1 MEMTELMVVR
11 KMINHLPQEERD
23 SIKNMLLEE
32 KAKLAVEIAD
42 NIGQFGKDAQ
52 EERYEVIKY
61 MINQIDFVN
70 ARSIDEKLFSNT
82 LKQTL

>member
-1 MEMTELMVVR
+1 MIELMVVR
-11 KMINHLPQEERD
+11 KMINHLPKEERD

-32 KAKLAVEIAD
+32 KAKLAIEIAD

-52 EERYEVIKY
+52 EERYGVINY

>member
-11 KMINHLPQEERD
+11 KMINHLPKEERD

-32 KAKLAVEIAD
+32 KTKLAVEIAD
-42 NIGQFGKDAQ
+42 NKEHFGADTL
-52 EERYEVIKY
+52 EERYESVKY
-61 MINQIDFVN
+61 MIKQIDFVN
-70 ARSIDEKLFSNT
+70 ARPIDEQLFSNT

>member
-11 KMINHLPQEERD
+11 KMINHLPKEERD

-32 KAKLAVEIAD
+32 KTKLAVEIAD
-42 NIGQFGKDAQ
+42 NKEHFGADTL
-52 EERYEVIKY
+52 EERYESVKY
-61 MINQIDFVN
+61 MIKQIDFVN
-70 ARSIDEKLFSNT
+70 ARSIDEQLFSNT